1 MSTKAI
7 KVAILVLIPL
17 IMWFVTPPEGL
28 SVEAWRLLGFYLA
41 AIVGLILKP
50 WGAPLVLLFTL
61 AGSSLFLSN
70 AKSVLVGYASTT
82 TWLVFS
88 AFALSIAFVKTGL
101 GRRIA
106 YHLIGAFGHTTL
118 GLGYV
123 TAALEF
129 IISPVTP
136 SNTARCGGIVFPIIQ
151 SIAKALGSE
160 PGATAKKCGE
170 YLSANAYFVT
180 KTTSFIFATAMAPN
194 LLAADY
200 MNKLLGVDLNWGL
213 WAMAMIVP
221 GLILLV
227 IVPAVGYA
235 TYRPELKKLDN
246 KKIAAEGLE
255 ELGPMKA
262 TEKILVAIFILALLG
277 WAMPSILEQGFGIK
291 FSLNATAVAIVAMV
305 LALVTKVIDWKD
317 VLESKGAWNTF
328 IWFGGII
335 GLSSALSKAKF
346 FEWLAQFMSANL
358 NFGSNAL
365 MALVSIGALSILVR
379 YLFASGSA
387 YVVAMLPVFL
397 TVGKVAGVEPMAL
410 ALVLAAT
417 NAYGGMVT
425 HYGGAAGPIIF
436 GAGYNGIGKWW
447 TTGGILAVV
456 SFIVTIVV
464 GYAWW
469 SVTGII

>member
-1 MSTKAI
+1 M
-7 KVAILVLIPL
+7 
-17 IMWFVTPPEGL
+17 
-28 SVEAWRLLGFYLA
+28 
-41 AIVGLILKP
+41 
-50 WGAPLVLLFTL
+50 
-61 AGSSLFLSN
+61 
-70 AKSVLVGYASTT
+70 
-82 TWLVFS
+82 
-88 AFALSIAFVKTGL
+88 
-101 GRRIA
+101 
-106 YHLIGAFGHTTL
+106 
-118 GLGYV
+118 
-123 TAALEF
+123 
-129 IISPVTP
+129 
-136 SNTARCGGIVFPIIQ
+136 
-151 SIAKALGSE
+151 
-160 PGATAKKCGE
+160 
-170 YLSANAYFVT
+170 
-180 KTTSFIFATAMAPN
+180 FATAMAPN

-346 FEWLAQFMSANL
+346 FEWLAQFMSAHL
-358 NFGSNAL
+358 DFGSNAVV
-365 MALVSIGALSILVR
+365 ALVIIGALSILVR